1 MRKDT
6 ASQFTELRKTTV
18 VFVAVAVGGSKLASH
33 QPSQDFVIPYLC
45 YIFQHITLRLDM
57 QFFLTVLM
65 HDLLPSWS
73 QHTLLLQLDVLLSI
87 IIIFSRAKS
96 LTFQFD
102 QLSKGLYTREQLWTF
117 HRSFSLLPSPLFI
130 PDSLFMFLLFI
141 VGSKSQ
147 S

>member
-1 MRKDT
+1 MSKDI
-6 ASQFTELRKTTV
+6 ASLSCERLLL
-18 VFVAVAVGGSKLASH
+18 FVQQLWLGGANLPPTNHPGTLSGH
-33 QPSQDFVIPYLC
+33 TCVIFFNISLSDLTC
-45 YIFQHITLRLDM
+45 S
-57 QFFLTVLM
+57 FLTVLM
-65 HDLLPSWS
+65 HDLLLSWS

-102 QLSKGLYTREQLWTF
+102 QLSKGLTREQLWIF
-117 HRSFSLLPSPLFI
+117 YRSFSLLPSPLFI